1 MSYRKKNKKRNRKAK
16 RKASEVFDARLA
28 DPMTPQRAAALEVN
42 REAAKAHEYN
52 ATAPVTVTKPPK
64 KKKKK
69 YNFYTDAEKRFAVER
84 ANVLGHTAAAKEL
97 GIKPTTLYQWYRH
110 YQRFLEG
117 DLGSTD
123 AKTVARIHKIK
134 DWESGSR
141 NLPAPNPETSGFV
154 PKLSRN
160 RDEYQKAKDFLL
172 GNPGSSA
179 LETAMN
185 IVLADRKK
193 VKENKFDP
201 LTLSTEKETFGKQF
215 DDFFGGEGYGGTK
228 KVDTAVSLQDE
239 LSKVQSA
246 MIRHQTTQGQDDT
259 EEKETWA
266 IPKNIFLSV
275 DGKKKEAAIDIAV
288 ANGAAEAA
296 KRTGI
301 PMNTIS
307 KWIEH
312 YDRATLDELIQK
324 RESLLREY
332 TRLDD
337 VIKIREEKTKK
348 IKKEILAKIEKLQ
361 ADLAAL

>member
-1 MSYRKKNKKRNRKAK
+1 MSYRKKNKKRNRRAK
-16 RKASEVFDARLA
+16 RKASEVFNSILA

-52 ATAPVTVTKPPK
+52 ATSPVTVTKPPK

-97 GIKPTTLYQWYRH
+97 GIKHTTLYQWYRH

-154 PKLSRN
+154 PKRSRN
-160 RDEYQKAKDFLL
+160 RDEYLKAKEFLL

-185 IVLADRKK
+185 IVLADRKE
-193 VKENKFDP
+193 VKENKFDA
-201 LTLSTEKETFGKQF
+201 LTLSAAVTEG
-215 DDFFGGEGYGGTK
+215 
-228 KVDTAVSLQDE
+228 SLQSE
-239 LSKVQSA
+239 PTSA
-246 MIRHQTTQGQDDT
+246 MDGMLSHQAAVDLTTQG
-259 EEKETWA
+259 EGIIEAKETWS

>member
-1 MSYRKKNKKRNRKAK
+1 MSWKKKIKRRNRRQK
-16 RKASEVFDARLA
+16 RKASEVFNSILA

-52 ATAPVTVTKPPK
+52 ATSPVTVTKPPK

-97 GIKPTTLYQWYRH
+97 GIKPTTLYQWYRL

-117 DLGSTD
+117 DLGSAD
-123 AKTVARIHKIK
+123 AKTIARIHKIK
-134 DWESGSR
+134 DWESGTR

-160 RDEYQKAKDFLL
+160 RDEYLKAKDFLL

-185 IVLADRKK
+185 IVLEGRKE
-193 VKENKFDP
+193 VKENKFDA

-215 DDFFGGEGYGGTK
+215 DDFFGGEGYGETK
-228 KVDTAVSLQDE
+228 KVEVDTEDLTVPSDGIAKTIWIDTANAL
-239 LSKVQSA
+239 
-246 MIRHQTTQGQDDT
+246 
-259 EEKETWA
+259 
-266 IPKNIFLSV
+266 PSV

-337 VIKIREEKTKK
+337 VIKIRQEKTKK

-361 ADLAAL
+361 AELAAL